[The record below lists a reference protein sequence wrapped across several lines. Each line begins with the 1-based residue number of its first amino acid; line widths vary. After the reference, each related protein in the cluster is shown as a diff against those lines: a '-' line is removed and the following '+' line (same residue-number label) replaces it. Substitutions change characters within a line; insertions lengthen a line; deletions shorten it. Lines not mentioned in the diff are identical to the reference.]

1 MSLGVSRTLSVC
13 VGVGV
18 VVAVLRCLSGSNSCT
33 AANFSGPPPEALLGL
48 QTSMKDLDC
57 DRGKKVPLSLRSRT
71 RLKQSEHQGDS

>member
-1 MSLGVSRTLSVC
+1 MSLGVSRTLSAC

-33 AANFSGPPPEALLGL
+33 AANFSGPPPPEALLGL

-57 DRGKKVPLSLRSRT
+57 DRGKKVPLSLNTS
-71 RLKQSEHQGDS
+71 